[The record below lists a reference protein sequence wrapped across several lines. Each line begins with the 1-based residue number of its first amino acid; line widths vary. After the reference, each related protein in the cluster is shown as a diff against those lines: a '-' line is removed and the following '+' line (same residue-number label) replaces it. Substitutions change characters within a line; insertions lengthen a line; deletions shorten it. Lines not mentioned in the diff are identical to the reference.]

1 MTINNLF
8 MRISFFIASFFPLW
22 GIMLF
27 LASITYEF
35 KNYGFVYVGII
46 LLIVL
51 CLSQVRIQIRNY
63 KTNAEN
69 PQEIIIKS
77 RTETTREY
85 VFAVIPYLFV
95 VTSID
100 MQFENIVVLLSVF
113 FIIGVLYIRTNM
125 VLTNPMFLLLGFRIF
140 EITYV
145 ELHNQNHEKTTLL
158 LTKKSPWHGD
168 EMTIEEIARGI
179 HLESN

>member
-1 MTINNLF
+1 

-22 GIMLF
+22 GIVLF
-27 LASITYEF
+27 LASTTYKFE
-35 KNYGFVYVGII
+35 NYGFVYIGII

-63 KTNAEN
+63 KKHAEN

-77 RTETTREY
+77 KSETTREY
-85 VFAVIPYLFV
+85 VFAVIPYLLV

-100 MQFENIVVLLSVF
+100 MRFENIVVLLSVF

-145 ELHNQNHEKTTLL
+145 ELQDQNHDKTTLL
-158 LTKKSPWHGD
+158 LTKKSPWNGY
-168 EMTIEEIARGI
+168 ETEIEDIAKGI
-179 HLESN
+179 HIELD